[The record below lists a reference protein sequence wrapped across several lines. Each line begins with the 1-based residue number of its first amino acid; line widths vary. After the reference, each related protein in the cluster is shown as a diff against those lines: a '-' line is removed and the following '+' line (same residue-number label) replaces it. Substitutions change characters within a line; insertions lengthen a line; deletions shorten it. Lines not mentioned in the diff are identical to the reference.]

1 MNTTLLRRIINA
13 TVADLGHKTKE
24 CMESVLIREGYVFG
38 RQFRFEG
45 VRAIWFADEEVVA
58 FYGNNGQLLG
68 ARTVAAEP
76 TMMKGAAS

>member
-13 TVADLGHKTKE
+13 TVADLGHKTNE
-24 CMESVLIREGYVFG
+24 CMESVLIREGYFFG

-58 FYGNNGQLLG
+58 FYGDNGQLLG
-68 ARTVAAEP
+68 ARTVADESAE
-76 TMMKGAAS
+76 MQRAA